1 MPEMFVFVCFVLL
14 GLLALVPM
22 SVPLWSTSDSSM
34 LV

>member
-14 GLLALVPM
+14 GSALVPM